1 MSKKV
6 IIWMEKMISIY
17 KTNIENSSQIQL
29 LKKELDTL
37 LGEENWNFD
46 LDDCDRILRVETDSS
61 LSNEITYILKSNG
74 FEVTELY

>member
-29 LKKELDTL
+29 LKKELDVL

-46 LDDCDRILRVETDSS
+46 LDDCDKILRVETDSN
-61 LSNEITYILKSNG
+61 LSKEITKILKSNG

>member
-6 IIWMEKMISIY
+6 IIWMDKMISIY

-29 LKKELDTL
+29 LKKELDVL

-46 LDDCDRILRVETDSS
+46 LEDCDKILRVETDSN
-61 LSNEITYILKSNG
+61 LSKEITKILKSNG

>member
-1 MSKKV
+1 MSKKSNSLDG
-6 IIWMEKMISIY
+6 EMISIY

-46 LDDCDRILRVETDSS
+46 LDDCDRILRVDTQNNISKLVIEKLNTMGFDCE
-61 LSNEITYILKSNG
+61 EIH
-74 FEVTELY
+74 